1 LDEPSTINPDENRDR
16 AAINRVEHN
25 GGRDF
30 CPSPEIQNANHPLC
44 ILLEKSQ
51 LVQKMFRGF
60 HSRKHKHNFYLR
72 KHYLE
77 QVAAKGEE
85 IRVKVERHYQESKAV
100 EEHMTAVQ
108 RMESF
113 EKVKTVPYRPR
124 GKKTKPPASP
134 PFGDQPPNKPCCFDE
149 YGEGWEEDV
158 LLTRPDV
165 RCSSLAFAG
174 CW

>member
-1 LDEPSTINPDENRDR
+1 LFERSAVNPNENPDRTAIDR
-16 AAINRVEHN
+16 VDDDD
-25 GGRDF
+25 GQDF
-30 CPSPEIQNANHPLC
+30 CSAPKIQNADPSLG
-44 ILLEKSQ
+44 LFTRKSQ

-113 EKVKTVPYRPR
+113 EKVSRVPYRV
-124 GKKTKPPASP
+124 TKSP
-134 PFGDQPPNKPCCFDE
+134 GHHRFERSAKQNM
-149 YGEGWEEDV
+149 
-158 LLTRPDV
+158 LL
-165 RCSSLAFAG
+165 
-174 CW
+174 